1 MDSGHPILLVQRF
14 EAGRVKGFI
23 LRNGQKM
30 KIIFVLRQCCLSFS
44 DVFRDFLAEVE
55 QSGMSVVV

>member
-1 MDSGHPILLVQRF
+1 MQRF